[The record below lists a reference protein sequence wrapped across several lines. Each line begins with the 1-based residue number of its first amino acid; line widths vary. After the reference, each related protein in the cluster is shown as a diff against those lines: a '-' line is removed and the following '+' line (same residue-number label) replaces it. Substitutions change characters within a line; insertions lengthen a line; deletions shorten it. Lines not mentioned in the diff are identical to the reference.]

1 MVKEISGLA
10 KEATDC
16 YSSWIQGE
24 SVGDIA
30 RRAGLSPSQVELR
43 ISRARTSRA
52 GLTGSDVLT
61 DVSAT
66 LDDVIRRGYEFL
78 EWGEQ
83 ELQIT
88 DHLAVLELITDTAM
102 RKAELY
108 GLVTGESDG

>member
-1 MVKEISGLA
+1 MAKEVSGLA

-16 YSSWIQGE
+16 YVSWIQGQ

-30 RRAGLSPSQVELR
+30 EGKGLTPSQVELR

-66 LDDVIRRGYEFL
+66 LDDVIRRSYELL
-78 EWGEQ
+78 EWEQ
-83 ELQIT
+83 ELKMT

-102 RKAELY
+102 KKAELY